1 MTTKV
6 DGSSVKHGWL
16 DNRLSAGQPNLTG
29 KSSPKPF
36 CLLHLHH
43 NVGLSS
49 RISQIK
55 FDHLSQ
61 KMEKVIFG
69 SVHKSYFI
77 QYCAILVQKIQK
89 GKVHFTWPQLG
100 LLFPLS
106 CPCQSFDLVFLGFVQ
121 GSLQMSADDQHLP
134 QPPLSNWVISKLKLC
149 ILLCLLRLIGKDSQ
163 MWLIVETQGS
173 IKVFVSEF

>member
-6 DGSSVKHGWL
+6 EGSSVKHGLL

-29 KSSPKPF
+29 KSLPQPF
-36 CLLHLHH
+36 CLRHLHH
-43 NVGLSS
+43 NVALSS
-49 RISQIK
+49 CISQIK

-61 KMEKVIFG
+61 KMEKVILG

-77 QYCAILVQKIQK
+77 KYCAILLQKIQK

-106 CPCQSFDLVFLGFVQ
+106 CPCQSFDLVSLGFVQ
-121 GSLQMSADDQHLP
+121 GSLQTSAGDQHLP
-134 QPPLSNWVISKLKLC
+134 PQLPSNWVISKLELC
-149 ILLCLLRLIGKDSQ
+149 ILLCLLKHIGKDQQ
-163 MWLIVETQGS
+163 MWLIMET
-173 IKVFVSEF
+173 